1 MNRIGRL
8 LVSHRV
14 VGLLIEAITT
24 RAGLTVNAKLDKTQ
38 YPINTKVTTEAIAS
52 VNLKSHALCMGKWA
66 YAIKLSRCLCRPVL
80 TQALFVLLFPPIF
93 SRLIG

>member
-1 MNRIGRL
+1 MVGQLIG
-8 LVSHRV
+8 V
-14 VGLLIEAITT
+14 VTM

-80 TQALFVLLFPPIF
+80 AQALFVLLFSPIS

>member
-1 MNRIGRL
+1 MGHEMVGQLIG
-8 LVSHRV
+8 V
-14 VGLLIEAITT
+14 VTM

-80 TQALFVLLFPPIF
+80 AQALFALLFSPIF